1 MFNDLFD
8 FGKKRS
14 LKESIGFFLFH
25 SGLVV
30 GVMAVMTLLGV
41 S

>member
-14 LKESIGFFLFH
+14 LKESVGFFIFH
-25 SGLVV
+25 SALVLA
-30 GVMAVMTLLGV
+30 VMAVLGAFGAA
-41 S
+41 